1 VRGNDWP
8 GAGESHTGDPKSG
21 NFDGVT
27 VACTV
32 RVVSLMLRRHAAAIK
47 LRGTRGNRVTTI
59 GLAGAGPIIVG
70 AIKDLTGTFNG
81 GLAAVGILLGI
92 GVGLMLPG

>member
-1 VRGNDWP
+1 MRRP
-8 GAGESHTGDPKSG
+8 SSSAAPAGIA
-21 NFDGVT
+21 F
-27 VACTV
+27 
-32 RVVSLMLRRHAAAIK
+32 
-47 LRGTRGNRVTTI
+47 VTTI